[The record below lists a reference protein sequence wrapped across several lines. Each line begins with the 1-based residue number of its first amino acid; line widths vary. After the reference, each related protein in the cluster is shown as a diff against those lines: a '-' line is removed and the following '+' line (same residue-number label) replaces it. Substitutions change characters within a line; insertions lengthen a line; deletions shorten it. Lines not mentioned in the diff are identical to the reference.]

1 MTRLNALVERAR
13 PWWDNQPALLK
24 QVLTD
29 LSNAHFDLAWTATP
43 GGMLEGRLPPWPFE
57 RPVPELLDELVPQGL
72 LVEVH
77 LGQSFPML
85 CPKVFPQDPMPPFE
99 RWTQHR
105 WHVNGDGSVCQLQSA
120 DAWDPSTSVVD
131 VLRKAAGWRIEYAL
145 VEADVVQAMSLSGI
159 VSDDWHDGRVTE
171 AARAIVAARAIP
183 DDKQR
188 SA

>member
-1 MTRLNALVERAR
+1 MTRLNALADRAR
-13 PWWDNQPALLK
+13 PWWDDQPPALE
-24 QVLTD
+24 QVLAD
-29 LSNAHFDLAWTATP
+29 LSDAGFDMTWSATP

-57 RPVPELLDELVPQGL
+57 RPAPELLSDLVPQGL

-85 CPKVFPQDPMPPFE
+85 CPKVFSQDPRPPFE

-105 WHVNGDGSVCQLQSA
+105 WHVNGDGSLCQLQSA

-145 VEADVVQAMSLSGI
+145 VEAGVVEAMSLSGI
-159 VSDDWHDGRVTE
+159 VSDDKHDGRVTE
-171 AARAIVAARAIP
+171 AARAVVAAQVSP
-183 DDKQR
+183 DDEQL
-188 SA
+188 SG

>member
-13 PWWDNQPALLK
+13 PWWDDQPALLK
-24 QVLTD
+24 QVLAD
-29 LSNAHFDLAWTATP
+29 LSDANLDLTWTATL
-43 GGMLEGRLPPWPFE
+43 GGVLEGRLPPWPFE
-57 RPVPELLDELVPQGL
+57 RPTPELLSDVAPQGL

-105 WHVNGDGSVCQLQSA
+105 WHVNGDGSLCQLQSA

-145 VEADVVQAMSLSGI
+145 VEADIVQAMSLSGI
-159 VSDDWHDGRVTE
+159 VSDDSYDGRVNE
-171 AARAIVAARAIP
+171 AARALAAQTTP
-183 DDKQR
+183 DDQQLT
-188 SA
+188 A